1 MRPAIAITTPLGR
14 CDVFVGRGL
23 LEKLGELKPIAQAS
37 CLGVLYDH
45 HTKELFSRS
54 VKRGLEGHSPIGLEV
69 RAGER
74 SKTMATAS
82 RLLES
87 LAEGGADRRSLL
99 VACGG
104 GVVTDLGG
112 FVASLYMRG
121 VDWVA
126 VPTTL
131 LAAVDAA
138 IGGKT
143 GVDLPQ
149 GKNLAGTIH
158 PPKAV
163 VIDLDAFR
171 SLSARQWRS
180 GLAEVVKIALALD
193 GDFFELLERQAER
206 SVLKPENPQ
215 IDAIVRRA
223 IALKAHV
230 VERDERDAGIR
241 RVLNLGHTTGHA
253 LEAATAYRRFLHGEA
268 VAIGLRVACELAVE
282 RGLLDAAA
290 RDRAIKLLTRWQLP
304 MTWPEDI
311 AIEKIVT
318 LARLDKKAHAGTL
331 QFVLPT
337 AIGRATVEPVPARD
351 LERAI
356 RNSIHRSSGTR
367 RRAL

>member
-1 MRPAIAITTPLGR
+1 MRPAIAVTTPLGR
-14 CDVFVGRGL
+14 CHVFLGRGL
-23 LEKLGELKPIAQAS
+23 LASLGALKPIAEAS
-37 CLGVLYDH
+37 CLGALYDH
-45 HTKELFSRS
+45 HTKELFGRI
-54 VKRGLEGHSPIGLEV
+54 VKRGLKRRSPIELEV

-82 RLLES
+82 RLLEV
-87 LAEGGADRRSLL
+87 LAEGGADRRSLV

-193 GDFFELLERQAER
+193 GDFFELLEREAER
-206 SVLKPENPQ
+206 GALEPENPQ
-215 IDAIVRRA
+215 IEAIVRRA
-223 IALKAHV
+223 IELKAHV
-230 VERDERDAGIR
+230 VERDERDSGIR

-253 LEAATAYRRFLHGEA
+253 LEAATGYRRFLHGEA

-282 RGLLDAAA
+282 RTTLRRSDADRVVRLLSSCGLQTAWPFRLRVEQTLRRAA
-290 RDRAIKLLTRWQLP
+290 
-304 MTWPEDI
+304 
-311 AIEKIVT
+311 
-318 LARLDKKAHAGTL
+318 LDKKAEGGRL
-331 QFVLPT
+331 RVILPT
-337 AIGRATVEPVPARD
+337 KIGSAAVTSAEWRD
-351 LERAI
+351 LARAASRCRTKI
-356 RNSIHRSSGTR
+356 T
-367 RRAL
+367 AEM